1 MELKTHSIS
10 LLLYFYDLQ
19 LYNGAEFITRAF
31 DSILVAWLLHQWKH
45 TSSLNILN
53 TRKNTLLT
61 ARFFPLSEQ
70 AADIIFLENHIGTF
84 KKKEMPYGHTIY
96 VTCAC
101 IVYNYNLSV

>member
-1 MELKTHSIS
+1 MELKTHLIS

-19 LYNGAEFITRAF
+19 LHDGAEFITRAF

-61 ARFFPLSEQ
+61 A
-70 AADIIFLENHIGTF
+70 IGSF
-84 KKKEMPYGHTIY
+84 H
-96 VTCAC
+96 
-101 IVYNYNLSV
+101 